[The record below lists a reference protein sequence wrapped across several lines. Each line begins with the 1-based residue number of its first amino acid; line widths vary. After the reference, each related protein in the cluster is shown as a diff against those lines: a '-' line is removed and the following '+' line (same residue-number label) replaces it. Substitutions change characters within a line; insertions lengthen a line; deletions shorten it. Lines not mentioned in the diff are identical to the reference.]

1 MFYNTLVSQSVTFL
15 FHFIW
20 KKGASIFGLH
30 SQTDYFC
37 TRFTREVKR
46 V

>member
-20 KKGASIFGLH
+20 KKGASILGLH
-30 SQTDYFC
+30 G
-37 TRFTREVKR
+37 
-46 V
+46 